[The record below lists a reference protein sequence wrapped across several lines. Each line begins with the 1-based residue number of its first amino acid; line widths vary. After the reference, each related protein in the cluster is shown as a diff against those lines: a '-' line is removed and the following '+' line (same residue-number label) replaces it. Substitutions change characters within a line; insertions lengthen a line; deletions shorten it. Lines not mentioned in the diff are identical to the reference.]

1 MNNLRALHKIS
12 KSKVDSECKVLIAY
26 HAHCIDGYTSAWACW
41 KGLIATTSVIS
52 NNIEFAEMVYG
63 KLDCILKQADKYDRI
78 YFVDFSVPLGV
89 LAELSVHTN
98 VTIIDHHKTAI
109 DIYGTFTGTALSS
122 KVEIVL
128 DISQCGASLT
138 WLYFFGNDK
147 PVPKLITYVR
157 DYDLWEFM
165 LNGTR
170 GVNKY
175 LRLQDNSIP
184 VWNRLEAAFN
194 SIPDF
199 SKILTTGMQLQQY
212 HSSVVNSLVGD
223 ASEIC
228 HINGERGIA
237 CNCPPQ
243 FASDV
248 GHSLANVS
256 GTYGAT
262 WQQVPGGEVKWSL
275 RSNGDYD
282 VSKIAAAFGGGG
294 HKNAAGF
301 TLVAPTDDMSK
312 LGVTLWSSKSE

>member
-12 KSKVDSECKVLIAY
+12 KSKQDSECKVLIAY

-41 KGLIATTSVIS
+41 RGLIATTSIVS
-52 NNIEFAEMVYG
+52 SNIEFTEMVYG
-63 KLDCILKQADKYDRI
+63 SLSSVIERAGSYDRI
-78 YFVDFSVPLGV
+78 YFVDFSVPLDA
-89 LAELSVHTN
+89 LSELSELTE

-109 DIYGTFTGTALSS
+109 ESYDDWAAND
-122 KVEIVL
+122 KVELVL
-128 DISQCGASLT
+128 DSSECGASLT

-147 PVPKLITYVR
+147 PIPKLIIYVR

-165 LNGTR
+165 LDGTK
-170 GVNKY
+170 GINKY

-184 VWNRLEAAFN
+184 VWNGLEAAFN
-194 SIPDF
+194 STAEF
-199 SKILTTGMQLQQY
+199 SKILITGMKLQQY
-212 HSSVVNSLVGD
+212 HDSVVNSLVGD

-301 TLVAPTDDMSK
+301 SLAAPTDDVSK